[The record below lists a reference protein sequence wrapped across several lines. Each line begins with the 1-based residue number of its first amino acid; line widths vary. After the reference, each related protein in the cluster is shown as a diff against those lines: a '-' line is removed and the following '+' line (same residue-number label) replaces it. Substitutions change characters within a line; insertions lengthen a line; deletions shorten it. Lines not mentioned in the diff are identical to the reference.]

1 MTPREAIAPPELA
14 VVCTPAPGDPVV
26 VAVTGA
32 LGKRSTAAL
41 LARLLGAATTATT
54 SLAAAG
60 APRVAVVLNVGCT
73 GHGKQRAAEAIGE
86 LLDTLPPD
94 GLAVLNADDPYARA
108 LAARSSAPVLTFGR
122 TDGDVRAV
130 GVRLDPA
137 GRAAFTLT
145 DPHGA
150 GAPVRLDRPG
160 ACQVF
165 NATAAAAVGLGLGLE
180 LGRVAGALGTD
191 WGAGAAF

>member
-1 MTPREAIAPPELA
+1 MTPREAAAPTQLA
-14 VVCTPAPGDPVV
+14 VVRTPAPGGP
-26 VAVTGA
+26 VAVALTGA

-41 LARLLGAATTATT
+41 LGRVLGAADGAT
-54 SLAAAG
+54 G
-60 APRVAVVLNVGCT
+60 APRVAVVLNVGCA
-73 GHGKQRAAEAIGE
+73 GHGKQRAADVMGD
-86 LLDTLPPD
+86 LLDRLPPD

-108 LAARSSAPVLTFGR
+108 LGARSSAPVLTFGR

-150 GAPVRLDRPG
+150 GAPVRLARPG

-165 NATAAAAVGLGLGLE
+165 NAAAAAAVGLGLGLD
-180 LGRVAGALGTD
+180 LPRVARALGGD
-191 WGAGAAF
+191 WGTGPAF